1 MDREITPKKIH
12 CEGHPT
18 PKPPKNINVVTKN
31 NSDEELETASII
43 DDAVSN

>member
-1 MDREITPKKIH
+1 MGREIIPKKIH
-12 CEGHPT
+12 YEVHPT

-43 DDAVSN
+43 DDAGSN